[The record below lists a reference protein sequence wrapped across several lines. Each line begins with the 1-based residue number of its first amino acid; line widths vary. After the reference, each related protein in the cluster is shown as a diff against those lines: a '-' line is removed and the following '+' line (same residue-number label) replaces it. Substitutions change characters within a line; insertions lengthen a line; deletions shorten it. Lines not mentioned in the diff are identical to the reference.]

1 MTYRSKID
9 SERKRR
15 VTISTM
21 NGFTIERYIIT
32 DHQMKAVRNILDTMT
47 KGCVSG

>member
-1 MTYRSKID
+1 MTYRSMVD
-9 SERKRR
+9 SEKKRR

-32 DHQMKAVRNILDTMT
+32 DHQMMAIRNILDTMT
-47 KGCVSG
+47 KGGVSR